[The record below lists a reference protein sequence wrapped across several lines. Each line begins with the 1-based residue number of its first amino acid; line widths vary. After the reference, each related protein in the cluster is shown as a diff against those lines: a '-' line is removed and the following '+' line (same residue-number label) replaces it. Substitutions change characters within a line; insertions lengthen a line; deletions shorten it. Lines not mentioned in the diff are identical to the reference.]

1 MAISNGVIPALGT
14 CGQPRMAHIQDQNK
28 LKGDLYHSSQLDG
41 KTAEGK
47 RVLIVGGGA
56 SAVDDLEFV
65 IYTGIKRSDE

>member
-1 MAISNGVIPALGT
+1 
-14 CGQPRMAHIQDQNK
+14 MAHIQDQNK